1 MIRVTKDGRTIRT
14 GKDYMAFRRELF
26 YAQVGRCMV
35 TECGR
40 CTFPLVD
47 PEFDFS
53 FHVSHRGSRG
63 MGGAIRDD
71 VVGPKRGQVEGG
83 KCGKCHRKDHG
94 Q

>member
-1 MIRVTKDGRTIRT
+1 MPIIKTKDKRTKRT
-14 GKDYMAFRRELF
+14 GRDYSEFRRELF
-26 YAQVGRCMV
+26 YKQGGNCMRCGGV
-35 TECGR
+35 TIFVADIESN
-40 CTFPLVD
+40 
-47 PEFDFS
+47 FS

-83 KCGKCHRKDHG
+83 LCGKCHRKEHG